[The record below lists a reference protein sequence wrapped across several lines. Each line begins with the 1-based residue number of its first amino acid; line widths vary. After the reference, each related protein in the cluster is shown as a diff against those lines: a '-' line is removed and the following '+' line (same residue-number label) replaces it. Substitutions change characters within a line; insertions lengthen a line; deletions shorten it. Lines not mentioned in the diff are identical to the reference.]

1 MQKQQNNNSN
11 YNNRSSSHS
20 LLSVPCVRHSY
31 KLFTSSTLFN
41 SQNNPMRCTFCHS
54 HFMEKEAE
62 VRRYCLVYAR
72 LLSSR
77 VVTLRQ
83 KVWPDS
89 LSPSPFPPSY
99 FMEHILRTEETS
111 DMAVAL
117 IQWPPT
123 AHCHVYSHPFLLPLG
138 LGRGRGS
145 HPLEVY
151 LAQTPSATRYLCQD
165 TPATSPHSW
174 VPKLLAR
181 EEPHLLATSPRSSL
195 ASGR

>member
-1 MQKQQNNNSN
+1 
-11 YNNRSSSHS
+11 
-20 LLSVPCVRHSY
+20 
-31 KLFTSSTLFN
+31 
-41 SQNNPMRCTFCHS
+41 MRCTFCHS

-89 LSPSPFPPSY
+89 LSPSPFPSSY

-117 IQWPPT
+117 IQ
-123 AHCHVYSHPFLLPLG
+123 
-138 LGRGRGS
+138 
-145 HPLEVY
+145 
-151 LAQTPSATRYLCQD
+151 
-165 TPATSPHSW
+165 
-174 VPKLLAR
+174 
-181 EEPHLLATSPRSSL
+181 
-195 ASGR
+195 